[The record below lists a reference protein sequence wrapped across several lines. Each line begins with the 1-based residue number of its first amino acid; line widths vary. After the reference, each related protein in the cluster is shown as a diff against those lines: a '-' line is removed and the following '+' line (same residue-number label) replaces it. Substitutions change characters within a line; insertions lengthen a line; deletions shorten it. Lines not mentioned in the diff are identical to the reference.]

1 MLLPILMLKINTK
14 EIKNFYK
21 ILANLKDKDSKE
33 GDQNKGDKY

>member
-33 GDQNKGDKY
+33 EDQNKGDKY